1 MRLIKNTQDLLTSL
15 KLDAKSG
22 LPIRNFQIDSRK
34 VTKNSVFF
42 GLTGSNEDGSL
53 YAKDAIRKGASLA
66 IAKES
71 KILNSSAK
79 SSKIILVKSPEKCL
93 IESAKVAMGRY
104 KGNVIGVTGSN
115 GKTTT
120 KNILKNCIKNSY
132 ATFQNYNNEIGLPLC
147 ALELDSKNTAAIFE
161 MGAAKLGDIDLLSK
175 IIKPNIG
182 IITHIGHSHLDGLN
196 SVRGVLE
203 VKSELISNIK
213 KDGIAIV
220 PDGKYLNHWK
230 KMRDDIS
237 FYTFGKKSSASYF
250 PSQIQMTKQGLSFF
264 IESIHLKK
272 RIQIKTKLLGMH
284 NVLNILA
291 SFAAIHAAQLNIEEF
306 VDGLRG
312 LVNPPQR
319 LELKTWAKQS
329 QVIDDTYNANP
340 DSMRA
345 ALDVLCQFKGRKVAI
360 LGDMAE
366 LGRYRKKLHIGLGD
380 YAKIH
385 GVDILLGYGDLIRHT
400 AFAFGDNG
408 FFFNDKIELIDFL
421 KKNLVGKENILLKGS
436 RSMRMEEILDLW
448 K

>member
-1 MRLIKNTQDLLTSL
+1 MKLIKNTQDLLTSL

-42 GLTGSNEDGSL
+42 GLTGLKEDGSL
-53 YAKDAIRKGASLA
+53 YANDAIRKGASLA
-66 IAKES
+66 IVKES

-93 IESAKVAMGRY
+93 IESARIAMGRY
-104 KGNVIGVTGSN
+104 NGNVIGVTGSN

-345 ALDVLCQFKGRKVAI
+345 ALDVLCQFQGRKVAI

-385 GVDILLGYGDLIRHT
+385 GVNILLGYGDLIRHT

>member
-42 GLTGSNEDGSL
+42 GLTGLKEDGSL
-53 YAKDAIRKGASLA
+53 YANDAIRKGASLA
-66 IAKES
+66 IVKES

-79 SSKIILVKSPEKCL
+79 SSKIILVKNPEKCL
-93 IESAKVAMGRY
+93 IESARIAMGRY

-284 NVLNILA
+284 NVLNVLA
-291 SFAAIHAAQLNIEEF
+291 SFAAIHSAQLNIEEF

-345 ALDVLCQFKGRKVAI
+345 ALDVLCQFQGRKVAI

-421 KKNLVGKENILLKGS
+421 KKNLAGKENILLKGS
-436 RSMRMEEILDLW
+436 RSMRME
-448 K
+448 

>member
-1 MRLIKNTQDLLTSL
+1 MKLIKNTQDLLTSL

-66 IAKES
+66 IVKKS
-71 KILNSSAK
+71 KILNLSVK

-120 KNILKNCIKNSY
+120 KNILKNCINNSY

-147 ALELDSKNTAAIFE
+147 ALELDSKNTSAIFE
-161 MGAAKLGDIDLLSK
+161 MGATKLGDIDFLSN

-237 FYTFGKKSSASYF
+237 FYSFGKKSSASYF
-250 PSQIQMTKQGLSFF
+250 PSQIRITKQGLSFF

-345 ALDVLCQFKGRKVAI
+345 ALDVLCQFQGRKVAI

-385 GVDILLGYGDLIRHT
+385 GVDILLGCGDLIRHT

-408 FFFNDKIELIDFL
+408 FFFNNKIELIDFL

-436 RSMRMEEILDLW
+436 RSTRMEEILDLW

>member
-66 IAKES
+66 IVKKS
-71 KILNSSAK
+71 KILNPSVK
-79 SSKIILVKSPEKCL
+79 SSKVILVKSPEKSL

-147 ALELDSKNTAAIFE
+147 ALELDSKNTSAIFE
-161 MGAAKLGDIDLLSK
+161 MGATKLGDIDFLSN

-237 FYTFGKKSSASYF
+237 FYSFGKKSSASYF
-250 PSQIQMTKQGLSFF
+250 PSQIRMTKQGLSFF

-291 SFAAIHAAQLNIEEF
+291 SFASIHASQLNIEEF
-306 VDGLRG
+306 VDGLRD
-312 LVNPPQR
+312 LVNPSQR
-319 LELKTWAKQS
+319 LELKTWAMQS

-385 GVDILLGYGDLIRHT
+385 GVDILLGCGDLIRHT

-408 FFFNDKIELIDFL
+408 FFFNNKIELIDFL

-436 RSMRMEEILDLW
+436 RSTRMEEILDLW

>member
-15 KLDAKSG
+15 KLDGKSR
-22 LPIRNFQIDSRK
+22 LPIKNFQIDSRK

-53 YAKDAIRKGASLA
+53 YAKEAIRKGASLA
-66 IAKES
+66 IAKEG
-71 KILNSSAK
+71 KILNSSAQL
-79 SSKIILVKSPEKCL
+79 SKIILVKSPEKYL

-120 KNILKNCIKNSY
+120 KNILKSCIKNSY

-161 MGAAKLGDIDLLSK
+161 MGAAKLGDIDFLSK

-230 KMRDDIS
+230 KIRDDIS
-237 FYTFGKKSSASYF
+237 FYTFGKKPSASYF
-250 PSQIQMTKQGLSFF
+250 PSQISMTKQGLSFF
-264 IESIHLKK
+264 IESTHLKK

-291 SFAAIHAAQLNIEEF
+291 SFAAIHAAQLNTKEF

-312 LVNPPQR
+312 LLNPPQR

-400 AFAFGDNG
+400 VFAFGDNG
-408 FFFNDKIELIDFL
+408 FFFKDKIELIDFL
-421 KKNLVGKENILLKGS
+421 KKNLIGKENILLKGS

>member
-66 IAKES
+66 IIKKS
-71 KILNSSAK
+71 KILNPSVK

-147 ALELDSKNTAAIFE
+147 ALELDSKNTSAIFE
-161 MGAAKLGDIDLLSK
+161 MGATKLGDIDFLSN

-203 VKSELISNIK
+203 VKSELIGNIK

-237 FYTFGKKSSASYF
+237 FYSFAKKSSASYF
-250 PSQIQMTKQGLSFF
+250 PSQIRMTKQGLSFF

-291 SFAAIHAAQLNIEEF
+291 SFASIHASQLNIEEF
-306 VDGLRG
+306 VDGLRD
-312 LVNPPQR
+312 LVNPSQR
-319 LELKTWAKQS
+319 LELKTWAMQS

-421 KKNLVGKENILLKGS
+421 KENLVGKENILLKGS
-436 RSMRMEEILDLW
+436 RSTRMEEILDLW

>member
-1 MRLIKNTQDLLTSL
+1 MKLIKNTQDLLTSL

-42 GLTGSNEDGSL
+42 GLTGLKEDGSL
-53 YAKDAIRKGASLA
+53 YANDAIRKGASLA
-66 IAKES
+66 IVKES
-71 KILNSSAK
+71 KILNSLVK

-93 IESAKVAMGRY
+93 IESARIAMGRY

-291 SFAAIHAAQLNIEEF
+291 SFAAIHAAHLNIEEF

-345 ALDVLCQFKGRKVAI
+345 ALDVLCQFQGRKVAI

>member
-66 IAKES
+66 IVKKS
-71 KILNSSAK
+71 KILNPSVK

-161 MGAAKLGDIDLLSK
+161 MGATKLGDIDFLSN

-237 FYTFGKKSSASYF
+237 FYSFGKKSSASYF
-250 PSQIQMTKQGLSFF
+250 PSQIRMTKQGLSFF

-272 RIQIKTKLLGMH
+272 RIQIKTKLIGMH

-291 SFAAIHAAQLNIEEF
+291 SFASIHASQLNIEEF
-306 VDGLRG
+306 VDGLRD
-312 LVNPPQR
+312 LVNPSQR
-319 LELKTWAKQS
+319 LELKTWAMQS

-385 GVDILLGYGDLIRHT
+385 GVDILLGCGDLIRHT

-448 K
+448 E

>member
-66 IAKES
+66 IVKKS
-71 KILNSSAK
+71 KILNPSVK

-161 MGAAKLGDIDLLSK
+161 MGATKLGDIDFLSN

-237 FYTFGKKSSASYF
+237 FYSFGKKSSASYF
-250 PSQIQMTKQGLSFF
+250 PSQIRMTKQGLSFF

-272 RIQIKTKLLGMH
+272 RIQIKTKLIGMH

-291 SFAAIHAAQLNIEEF
+291 SFASIHASQLNIEEF
-306 VDGLRG
+306 VDGLRD
-312 LVNPPQR
+312 LVNPSQR
-319 LELKTWAKQS
+319 LELKTWAMKS

-421 KKNLVGKENILLKGS
+421 KENLVGKENILLKGS
-436 RSMRMEEILDLW
+436 RSTRMEEILDLW

>member
-1 MRLIKNTQDLLTSL
+1 MKLIKNTQDLLTSL

-42 GLTGSNEDGSL
+42 GLTGLKEDGSL
-53 YAKDAIRKGASLA
+53 YANDAIRKGASLA
-66 IAKES
+66 IVKES

-93 IESAKVAMGRY
+93 IESARIAMGRY

-345 ALDVLCQFKGRKVAI
+345 ALDVLCQFQGRKVAI

>member
-66 IAKES
+66 IVKEG

-93 IESAKVAMGRY
+93 IESARIAMGRY
-104 KGNVIGVTGSN
+104 KGDVIGVTGSN

-161 MGAAKLGDIDLLSK
+161 MGATKLGDIDFLSN

-237 FYTFGKKSSASYF
+237 FYSFGKKSSASYF
-250 PSQIQMTKQGLSFF
+250 PSQIRMTKQGLSFF

-291 SFAAIHAAQLNIEEF
+291 SFASIHASQLNIEEF
-306 VDGLRG
+306 VDGLRD
-312 LVNPPQR
+312 LVNPSQR
-319 LELKTWAKQS
+319 LELKTWAMKS

-408 FFFNDKIELIDFL
+408 FFFNNKIELIDFL

-436 RSMRMEEILDLW
+436 RSTRMEEILDLW

>member
-1 MRLIKNTQDLLTSL
+1 MKLIKNTQDLLTSL

-22 LPIRNFQIDSRK
+22 LPIRNFQIDSRN

-42 GLTGSNEDGSL
+42 GLTGLKEDGSL
-53 YAKDAIRKGASLA
+53 YANDAIRKGASLA
-66 IAKES
+66 IVKES
-71 KILNSSAK
+71 KILDSSAK

-93 IESAKVAMGRY
+93 IESARIAMGRY

-237 FYTFGKKSSASYF
+237 FFTFGKKSSASYF

-291 SFAAIHAAQLNIEEF
+291 SFAAIHTAQLNIEEF

-319 LELKTWAKQS
+319 LELKAWAKQS

-345 ALDVLCQFKGRKVAI
+345 ALDVLCQFQGRKVAI

-366 LGRYRKKLHIGLGD
+366 LGRYRKKLHIDLGD

>member
-1 MRLIKNTQDLLTSL
+1 MKLIKNTQDLLASL
-15 KLDAKSG
+15 NLDAKSD

-53 YAKDAIRKGASLA
+53 YAEDAIAKGASLA
-66 IAKES
+66 IIKDS
-71 KILNSSAK
+71 KVLDSSIQ
-79 SSKIILVKSPEKCL
+79 SSRVIAVKSPEKCL
-93 IESAKVAMGRY
+93 IESAKIAMERY
-104 KGNVIGVTGSN
+104 KGNIIGVTGSN

-120 KNILKNCIKNSY
+120 KNILNSCIKNSY

-147 ALELDSKNTAAIFE
+147 ALELDSRNSTAIFE

-196 SVRGVLE
+196 SVKGVLE

-213 KDGIAIV
+213 KDGAAIV
-220 PDGKYLNHWK
+220 PDSKYLNYWK

-237 FYTFGKKSSASYF
+237 FYTFGETSSASYF
-250 PSQIQMTKQGLSFF
+250 PSQIKMTKQGLSFF
-264 IESIHLKK
+264 IESTHLKK
-272 RIQIKTKLLGMH
+272 RIPIKTKLVGMH

-291 SFAAIHAAQLNIEEF
+291 SFAAIHAAKLHIEEF
-306 VDGLRG
+306 AAGLQD

-345 ALDVLCQFKGRKVAI
+345 AIDVLSQCKGRKIAI

-366 LGRYRKKLHIGLGD
+366 LGRYRKKLHIDLGD

-385 GVDILLGYGDLIRHT
+385 GVDILLGYGDLMRHT
-400 AFAFGDNG
+400 AFAFGKNG
-408 FFFNDKIELIDFL
+408 FFFKSKIELIDFL
-421 KKNLVGKENILLKGS
+421 KNNLAGKENILLKGS

>member
-1 MRLIKNTQDLLTSL
+1 MKLINNTKDLLTLL
-15 KLDAKSG
+15 KLDG
-22 LPIRNFQIDSRK
+22 ELNLPISNFQIDSRK
-34 VTKNSVFF
+34 VNKNSVFF
-42 GLTGSNEDGSL
+42 GLTGSNFDGSFF
-53 YAKDAIRKGASLA
+53 AEDAINKGASLA
-66 IAKES
+66 IIRKN
-71 KILNSSAK
+71 KISNSMAS
-79 SSKIILVKSPEKCL
+79 SSKIISVSSPEEYL
-93 IESAKVAMGRY
+93 ISSAARAIERF
-104 KGNVIGVTGSN
+104 KGIVIGVTGSN

-120 KNILKNCIKNSY
+120 KNILNSCIKNSY

-147 ALELDSKNTAAIFE
+147 ALELDSRNSTAIFE

-196 SVRGVLE
+196 SVKGVLE

-213 KDGIAIV
+213 KDGAAII
-220 PDGKYLNHWK
+220 PDSKYLNYWK

-237 FYTFGKKSSASYF
+237 FYTFGESPSASYF
-250 PSQIQMTKQGLSFF
+250 PSQIKMTKQGLSFF
-264 IESIHLKK
+264 IESTHLKK
-272 RIQIKTKLLGMH
+272 RIPIKTKLVGMH

-291 SFAAIHAAQLNIEEF
+291 SFAAIHAAKLHIEEF
-306 VDGLRG
+306 AAGLKD

-345 ALDVLCQFKGRKVAI
+345 AIDVLSQCKGRKIAI

-366 LGRYRKKLHIGLGD
+366 LGRYRKKLHIDLGD

-385 GVDILLGYGDLIRHT
+385 GVDILLGYGDLMRHT
-400 AFAFGDNG
+400 AYAFGKNG
-408 FFFNDKIELIDFL
+408 FFFKSKIELIDFL
-421 KKNLVGKENILLKGS
+421 KNNLAGKENILLKGS

>member
-1 MRLIKNTQDLLTSL
+1 MKLIKNTQDLLTSL

-42 GLTGSNEDGSL
+42 GLTGLKEDGSL
-53 YAKDAIRKGASLA
+53 YANDAIRKGASLA
-66 IAKES
+66 IVKER

-93 IESAKVAMGRY
+93 IESARIAMGRY

-175 IIKPNIG
+175 IVKPNIG

-220 PDGKYLNHWK
+220 PNGKYLNHWK

-237 FYTFGKKSSASYF
+237 FYTFGKQSSASYF

-345 ALDVLCQFKGRKVAI
+345 ALDVLCQFQGRKVAI

>member
-66 IAKES
+66 IVKKS
-71 KILNSSAK
+71 KILNPSVK

-147 ALELDSKNTAAIFE
+147 ALELDSKNTSAIFE
-161 MGAAKLGDIDLLSK
+161 MGATKLGDIDFLSN

-237 FYTFGKKSSASYF
+237 FYSFGKKSSASYF
-250 PSQIQMTKQGLSFF
+250 PSKIRMTKQGLSFF
-264 IESIHLKK
+264 IESIHLKR
-272 RIQIKTKLLGMH
+272 RIQIKTKLIGMH

-291 SFAAIHAAQLNIEEF
+291 SFASIHASQLNIEEF
-306 VDGLRG
+306 VDGLRD
-312 LVNPPQR
+312 LVNPSQR

>member
-1 MRLIKNTQDLLTSL
+1 MKLIKNTQDLLTSL

-42 GLTGSNEDGSL
+42 GLTGLKEDGSL
-53 YAKDAIRKGASLA
+53 YANDAIRKGASLA
-66 IAKES
+66 IVKES

-93 IESAKVAMGRY
+93 IESARIAMGRY

-147 ALELDSKNTAAIFE
+147 ALELDSKYTAAIFE

-319 LELKTWAKQS
+319 LELKTWSKQS

-345 ALDVLCQFKGRKVAI
+345 ALDVLCQFQGRKVAI

>member
-66 IAKES
+66 IIKKS
-71 KILNSSAK
+71 KILNPSVK

-147 ALELDSKNTAAIFE
+147 ALELDSKNTSAIFE
-161 MGAAKLGDIDLLSK
+161 MGATKLGDIDFLSN

-250 PSQIQMTKQGLSFF
+250 PSQIRMTKQGLSFF

-272 RIQIKTKLLGMH
+272 RIQIKTKLIGMH

-291 SFAAIHAAQLNIEEF
+291 SFASIHASQLNIEEF
-306 VDGLRG
+306 VDGLRD
-312 LVNPPQR
+312 LVNPSQR
-319 LELKTWAKQS
+319 LELKTWAMQS

-408 FFFNDKIELIDFL
+408 FFFNNKVDLIDFL

-436 RSMRMEEILDLW
+436 RSTRMEEILDLW

>member
-66 IAKES
+66 IVKKS
-71 KILNSSAK
+71 KILNSSVK

-147 ALELDSKNTAAIFE
+147 ALELDSKNTSAIFE
-161 MGAAKLGDIDLLSK
+161 MGATKLGDIDFLSN

-237 FYTFGKKSSASYF
+237 FYSFGKKSSASYF
-250 PSQIQMTKQGLSFF
+250 PSQIRMTKQGLSFF

-291 SFAAIHAAQLNIEEF
+291 SFASIHASQLNIEEF
-306 VDGLRG
+306 VDGLRD
-312 LVNPPQR
+312 LVNPSQR
-319 LELKTWAKQS
+319 LELKTWAMQS

-408 FFFNDKIELIDFL
+408 FFFNNKIELIDFL

-436 RSMRMEEILDLW
+436 RSTRMEEILDLW

>member
-1 MRLIKNTQDLLTSL
+1 MKLIKNTQDLLTSL

-53 YAKDAIRKGASLA
+53 YAEDAIKKGASLA
-66 IAKES
+66 IIKES
-71 KILNSSAK
+71 KILNSSTR
-79 SSKIILVKSPEKCL
+79 SSKIILVQSPEKCL
-93 IESAKVAMGRY
+93 IESAKTAIGRY
-104 KGNVIGVTGSN
+104 KGCIIGVTGSN

-147 ALELDSKNTAAIFE
+147 ALELDSKNSTAIFE

-182 IITHIGHSHLDGLN
+182 IITHIGYSHLDGLN

-203 VKSELISNIK
+203 VKSELINNIK
-213 KDGIAIV
+213 KDGAAIV
-220 PDGKYLNHWK
+220 PDSKYLNYWK
-230 KMRDDIS
+230 KMRNDIT
-237 FYTFGKKSSASYF
+237 FYTFGEKSSASYF
-250 PSQIQMTKQGLSFF
+250 PSQIRMTKQGLSFF

-272 RIQIKTKLLGMH
+272 RIPIKTKLLGMH
-284 NVLNILA
+284 NVLNIVA
-291 SFAAIHAAQLNIEEF
+291 SFAGIHAAKLNINEF
-306 VDGLRG
+306 AGRLRG

-319 LELKTWAKQS
+319 LDLKTWVKQS

-345 ALDVLCQFKGRKVAI
+345 AIDVLCQFEGRKVAI

-385 GVDILLGYGDLIRHT
+385 GVDFLLGYGDLIRHT
-400 AFAFGDNG
+400 VFAFGDNG
-408 FFFNDKIELIDFL
+408 FFFKNKIELIDFL

-436 RSMRMEEILDLW
+436 RLMRMEEILDLW

>member
-66 IAKES
+66 IIKKS
-71 KILNSSAK
+71 KILNPSVK
-79 SSKIILVKSPEKCL
+79 SSKIILVKSPEKFL

-161 MGAAKLGDIDLLSK
+161 MGATKLGDIDFLSN

-237 FYTFGKKSSASYF
+237 FYSFGKKSSASYF
-250 PSQIQMTKQGLSFF
+250 PSQIRMTKQGLSFF

-272 RIQIKTKLLGMH
+272 RIQIKTKLIGMH

-291 SFAAIHAAQLNIEEF
+291 SFASIHASQLNIEEF
-306 VDGLRG
+306 VDGLRD
-312 LVNPPQR
+312 LVNPSQR
-319 LELKTWAKQS
+319 LELKTWAMQS

-421 KKNLVGKENILLKGS
+421 KENLVGKENILLKGS
-436 RSMRMEEILDLW
+436 RSTRMEEILDLW

>member
-1 MRLIKNTQDLLTSL
+1 MKLIKNTQDLLTSL

-22 LPIRNFQIDSRK
+22 LPIRNFQIDSRN

-42 GLTGSNEDGSL
+42 GLTGLKEDGSL
-53 YAKDAIRKGASLA
+53 YANDAIRKGASLA
-66 IAKES
+66 IVKES

-93 IESAKVAMGRY
+93 IESASIAMGRY

-345 ALDVLCQFKGRKVAI
+345 ALDVLCQFQGRKVAI

>member
-66 IAKES
+66 IVKKS
-71 KILNSSAK
+71 KILNPSVK

-237 FYTFGKKSSASYF
+237 FYSFGKKSSASYF
-250 PSQIQMTKQGLSFF
+250 PSQIRMTKQGLSFF

-291 SFAAIHAAQLNIEEF
+291 SFASIHASQLNIEEF
-306 VDGLRG
+306 VDGLRD
-312 LVNPPQR
+312 LVNPSQR
-319 LELKTWAKQS
+319 LELKTWAMQS

-408 FFFNDKIELIDFL
+408 FFFNNKIELIDFL

-436 RSMRMEEILDLW
+436 RSTRMEEILDLW

>member
-1 MRLIKNTQDLLTSL
+1 MKLIKNTQDLITSL
-15 KLDAKSG
+15 KLDAKSS
-22 LPIRNFQIDSRK
+22 LPIRNFQIDSRN

-42 GLTGSNEDGSL
+42 GLTGLKEDGSL
-53 YAKDAIRKGASLA
+53 YANDAIRKGASLA
-66 IAKES
+66 IVKES

-93 IESAKVAMGRY
+93 IESARIAMGRY

-291 SFAAIHAAQLNIEEF
+291 SFASIHASQLNIEEF

-345 ALDVLCQFKGRKVAI
+345 ALDVLCQFQGRKVAI

>member
-1 MRLIKNTQDLLTSL
+1 MRLIKSTQDLLTSL

-66 IAKES
+66 IVKKS
-71 KILNSSAK
+71 KILNPSVK

-147 ALELDSKNTAAIFE
+147 ALELDSKNTSAIFE
-161 MGAAKLGDIDLLSK
+161 MGATKLGDIDFLSN

-237 FYTFGKKSSASYF
+237 FYSFGKKSSASYF
-250 PSQIQMTKQGLSFF
+250 PSQIRMTKQGLSFF

-272 RIQIKTKLLGMH
+272 RIQIKTKLIGMH

-291 SFAAIHAAQLNIEEF
+291 SFASIHASQLNIEEF
-306 VDGLRG
+306 VDGLRD
-312 LVNPPQR
+312 LVNPSQR
-319 LELKTWAKQS
+319 LELKTWAMQS

-385 GVDILLGYGDLIRHT
+385 GVDILLGCGDLIRHT

-408 FFFNDKIELIDFL
+408 FFFNNKIELIDFL

-436 RSMRMEEILDLW
+436 RSTRMEEILDLW